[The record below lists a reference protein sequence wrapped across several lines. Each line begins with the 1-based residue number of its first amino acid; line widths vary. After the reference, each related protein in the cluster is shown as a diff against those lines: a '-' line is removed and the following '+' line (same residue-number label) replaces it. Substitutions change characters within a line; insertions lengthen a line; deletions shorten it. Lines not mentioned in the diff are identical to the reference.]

1 MINYIKDFLNR
12 IDASYDEFID
22 SCTIICN
29 DYEQQLTDIGNAW
42 RETKKIDTTID
53 ARKALSQK
61 SGVNLFAVNMAVVVA
76 SSKWLL
82 EDYKQKNI
90 PENIFWDTMADI
102 KCKLIECKQVK
113 GVYGTFVENWYDGI
127 FDCNILQLGR
137 FEYEK
142 TTFGEDTPCVIG
154 DYTINKDDTVYSIH
168 IPSSGPMPLDVRL
181 DSYKKAYE
189 FLGGGK
195 PVVLICR
202 SWLLFSKNKEIF
214 PPHLNLVS
222 FGDDFRLLWD
232 YDDEKYLNC
241 WRIFGVEYDGDP
253 DKLPYDNTPRRAMV
267 DYLKKG
273 GIPGGSK
280 GVFVFD
286 GEKIIK

>member
-12 IDASYDEFID
+12 IDASYDEFIVG
-22 SCTIICN
+22 CTIICN

-137 FEYEK
+137 FAYEK

-195 PVVLICR
+195 PVVLMCR